1 MNSELSQKR
10 KSGLIVILLLFS
22 ILLSLVPT
30 NISAERVDFNASIDF
45 ELGERITPGNG
56 VRVACSSPQN
66 DAGAGGDVGNS
77 DLTSYYLGMD
87 VTLSTTGCID
97 DISDWADFYEIDVS
111 AGKDVSVELT
121 VPTGSDFD
129 LYIKDSTNTTF
140 IDVSE
145 FNDPLESVFM
155 TNSSGTYYIWVNW
168 WSGDGLY
175 GLDIWTNNSSPKP
188 DLTVDS
194 IVGPSAANLG
204 DIVLIDFNVNNIGPA
219 ATNSSYDIPIILST
233 DTIYDTLDTVLSAQI
248 QGPTLSSG
256 SSQNMSEFVT
266 IPTTLT
272 AGNYY
277 WIVWADGWGNLTEE
291 DELNNNNY
299 STFATTI
306 SSGTSTTQNDGG
318 SGADF
323 PNNPINTTNYIFSG
337 SIVLTGEI
345 GGNDTDDWLRVSH
358 SSNEGV
364 AASLSFPTGNDFE
377 LFMYDNT
384 STNLVDS
391 STGMGIPE
399 NVSTNG
405 TTYSGTLVYLHISL
419 ATGFDNWT
427 LTIWKFPTSSGNG
440 TGGTNLSADYLEPN
454 DNSSIP
460 SSVTVPYSDNN
471 LTIHSSTDEDIFN
484 FTVLPGE
491 TYWVNITF
499 LDAYG
504 DLDLE
509 LHNSNAMTLE
519 DGSYSSTDNEFVSAT
534 IGPASNPSYYVRVY
548 GFGGNTN
555 SYGITI
561 ESTAPAVTNPTLS
574 LTMPDKYSAEAAVTG
589 LTVGNSYSLE
599 VTLYDYPLNI
609 TPPPGYSWI
618 NYPSSN
624 STLTTLNWIATS
636 STFYHNYSF
645 MTTDVEGEYFVI
657 GMLYENGFFSSFDFD
672 VIYHNVLDGFALNDT
687 AGKILINNS
696 IITPGI
702 YDVMWSVVDNITGTA
717 HDIGVVSVDITNTSY
732 LIVNWNNTLNLNEH
746 LFQAIIIDNNGML
759 AGGFSEPFQPIN
771 LPNAD
776 GDGWPDVIDDCPT
789 VWGDSWADLLGCP
802 DSDFDGWSDFNDVYP
817 FDPMEWMDSDGDG
830 YGDNY
835 ADAFPMDPMEWMD
848 SDGDGYGDNS
858 DTFPMD
864 PMEWMDSDGDG
875 YGDNY
880 ADAFP
885 MDPTEWED
893 SDGDGYGDNSDA
905 FPMDPMEWM
914 DSDGDGY
921 GDNSDNCPGMW
932 GDSYIDQE
940 GCPDSDGDGWS
951 DVNDVFPTN
960 PYEWLDSDGD
970 GYGDNSDTFPM
981 DPMEWMDS
989 DGDGYGDNSDDCPT
1003 VWGDSW
1009 ADLLGC
1015 PDTDYDGWSDV
1026 GDTFPMDSMEW
1037 IDTDGD
1043 GYGDNYADAFP
1054 MDPMEWIDTDMDGYG
1069 DNGDAFPLDPNEWM
1083 DTDMDGYGDNSDD
1096 CPSLAGGSY
1105 IDLVGCLDEDG
1116 DGYSGFGDAFPF
1128 DSNEWEDSD
1137 GDGYGD
1143 NDDDE
1148 FPSDPNEWMDT
1159 DADGYGDNSDAFPND
1174 VTQWEDSDGDGYGD
1188 NYEGNQPDDCP
1199 QTPQGEIVDS
1209 NGCSDSQRDSDGDG
1223 IFDSDDNCQF
1233 TNASNWDNDQDGC
1246 IDDTDGDGL
1255 LDPDDS
1261 CRNENSSLWDN
1272 DQDGCIDDTDGDMIK
1287 DDKDQCIIQDS
1298 TGFDSDGDG
1307 CIDDTDDDNIPDGV
1321 DNCQYSDA
1329 TGFDEDGDGCID
1341 DTDGDQIKDNHDD
1354 CKMEDSTGFDS
1365 DGDGCI
1371 DDSDGDNVKN
1381 PSDDCDRTPSGES
1394 VDDIGCS
1401 ESQLDDDDDD
1411 VMNDADTCDDTPSGE
1426 SVDDIGCSESQ
1437 LDDDDDDVMND
1448 ADTCDDTP
1456 SGESVDDIG
1465 CSESELDSD
1474 NDNIMNNIDQC
1485 NDTQAGDEVDETGC
1499 SQKAQSTNVQ
1509 STEDEGL
1516 SLGLILVLGLLII
1529 GLIVGGIM
1537 FLTKH
1542 KETED
1547 ELKSFEMEAEAMLAY
1562 ANQEAQPALQEPK
1575 QWEDDDG
1582 VHWSRTAE
1590 GNLFMWNDEANE
1602 WQKYE

>member
-830 YGDNY
+830 YGDN
-835 ADAFPMDPMEWMD
+835 
-848 SDGDGYGDNS
+848 
-858 DTFPMD
+858 
-864 PMEWMDSDGDG
+864 
-875 YGDNY
+875 
-880 ADAFP
+880 
-885 MDPTEWED
+885 
-893 SDGDGYGDNSDA
+893 
-905 FPMDPMEWM
+905 
-914 DSDGDGY
+914 
-921 GDNSDNCPGMW
+921 
-932 GDSYIDQE
+932 
-940 GCPDSDGDGWS
+940 
-951 DVNDVFPTN
+951 
-960 PYEWLDSDGD
+960 
-970 GYGDNSDTFPM
+970 
-981 DPMEWMDS
+981 
-989 DGDGYGDNSDDCPT
+989 SDDCPT

-1426 SVDDIGCSESQ
+1426 SVDDIGCSES
-1437 LDDDDDDVMND
+1437 
-1448 ADTCDDTP
+1448 
-1456 SGESVDDIG
+1456 
-1465 CSESELDSD
+1465 ELDSD